1 MAEWSKVLAS
11 GASPQGRG
19 FEPHSC
25 HALPL
30 QDSHCRPHFPKQ
42 SKHFLRRHALR
53 APSAKQAGAPENP
66 AAAGAVRA
74 RPLLHGAPPERFVLD
89 LGLRGASSLRAPSAC
104 LACACLACAV
114 RSRVR
119 MLVSL
124 ARLAPASGPQCIA
137 PDFSGSSKGLRTAAE
152 PHEAH
157 GKRAQRRW
165 GGVGAGHRVGKHWG
179 ELKLR
184 AFSS

>member
-1 MAEWSKVLAS
+1 
-11 GASPQGRG
+11 
-19 FEPHSC
+19 
-25 HALPL
+25 
-30 QDSHCRPHFPKQ
+30 
-42 SKHFLRRHALR
+42 
-53 APSAKQAGAPENP
+53 
-66 AAAGAVRA
+66 
-74 RPLLHGAPPERFVLD
+74 VLD